1 MTDNA
6 DSMFDIASRHT
17 MKSKGGMTNRSKKSK
32 MNTSFVTTRTKKSK
46 AASRK
51 SMKSSILGESLH
63 PIQNEEE
70 SSSEES
76 DSRASSYHSA
86 KDDLFDEELEN
97 INDEFDKVSEDHNE
111 ANLTEKWIKTEYT
124 KLKNDATEKI
134 YRQKRETIERNAREK
149 KKHEQNKKE

>member
-86 KDDLFDEELEN
+86 KD
-97 INDEFDKVSEDHNE
+97 
-111 ANLTEKWIKTEYT
+111 Y
-124 KLKNDATEKI
+124 LKNTKNILKNKI
-134 YRQKRETIERNAREK
+134 YIRFQYLINHPAKILSKFYGVDYPMTKNL
-149 KKHEQNKKE
+149 